1 MKLRI
6 RGNSVRLRLTK
17 AEVAQIGLG
26 KMVKETTHF
35 FNGSQ
40 FHYVFEPTNTV
51 NNLEAHMIDNTMV
64 VKAPLAV
71 TDSWANSNTVAL
83 IHEQTLPHNPNE
95 KLFILIEKDF
105 ACLKTRENE
114 TEDESDM
121 FANPNAHK
129 GSCG

>member
-6 RGNSVRLRLTK
+6 RGDSIRLRLTK

-26 KMVKETTHF
+26 KLVKETTHF
-35 FNGSQ
+35 INGSQ
-40 FHYVFEPTNTV
+40 FHYIFEPTDTV
-51 NNLEAHMIDNTMV
+51 RNLEAHMIDNTMV

-71 TDSWANSNTVAL
+71 AGSWANSDTVAL
-83 IHEQTLPHNPNE
+83 MHEQTIPGQPTD